1 MGVMSLSEILDR
13 SIDILKKYIKSIV
26 LFSLCYGFI
35 YTGGVLV
42 FAIGGGIF
50 IALSAAITSDFV
62 IPAILLVL
70 IVIVAVILVLASRV
84 GIIKIASQEF
94 SGTRVGF
101 GEAMKASLKSLP
113 KLFGILL
120 IEILLSIPA
129 FAVIGGAVYL
139 IFNNLDAATDFVMG
153 MGMGLWGT
161 LVIILFIFIILV
173 ISVVIQMY
181 YTWFSFTLHAA
192 VLEKR
197 GTFAS
202 VKRSF
207 SLVRKNFWK
216 IFGITLLIGYTVYAI
231 QSSLSSF
238 ITAILSLLYLLVK
251 FLNLPMDFLSFLN
264 LTYSIA
270 NFPISI
276 LSWLVITPIG
286 TIMTTLLYYN
296 QRFKKEGYD
305 MVIGLR
311 EIQKN
316 DERKLSGELV

>member
-13 SIDILKKYIKSIV
+13 SIDILKKYMKNIV

-35 YTGGVLV
+35 YTAGVMIFV
-42 FAIGGGIF
+42 FGGGIF
-50 IALSAAITSDFV
+50 IFMSMAVTPNLTVPIIFLAL
-62 IPAILLVL
+62 L
-70 IVIVAVILVLASRV
+70 VIVALLLVLASRV

-94 SGTRVGF
+94 SGIKAGL
-101 GEAMKASLKSLP
+101 GEAMKASFKSLP

-139 IFNNLDAATDFVMG
+139 IFENLDTATNFALDVG
-153 MGMGLWGT
+153 MGMWGT
-161 LVIILFIFIILV
+161 LIILLFILIILA
-173 ISVVIQMY
+173 ISMVIQMY

-197 GTFAS
+197 GVIAS

-207 SLVRKNFWK
+207 ALVRKNFWS

-238 ITAILSLLYLLVK
+238 ITALLSLLYLLVK
-251 FLNLPMDFLSFLN
+251 FLNLPMDFISFLN

-311 EIQKN
+311 EIQKK
-316 DERKLSGELV
+316 DERKQSGELV